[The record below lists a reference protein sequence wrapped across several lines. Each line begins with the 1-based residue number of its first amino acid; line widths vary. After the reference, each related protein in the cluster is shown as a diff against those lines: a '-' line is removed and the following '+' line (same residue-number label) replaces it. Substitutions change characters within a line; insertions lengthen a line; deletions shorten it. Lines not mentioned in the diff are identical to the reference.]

1 MGDAS
6 VSHTRVVALVKLTGL
21 TLAVKLVLRGVS
33 KGNDE
38 KKEDFPRYKSSFSG
52 FGILRYGYLL
62 CVLTTIRNSFALIN
76 STPKSL

>member
-38 KKEDFPRYKSSFSG
+38 KKKKIFLDIKVVSQG
-52 FGILRYGYLL
+52 LAYLDMD
-62 CVLTTIRNSFALIN
+62 IYYAY
-76 STPKSL
+76 